1 MDTVYLYLNC
11 GCVGDIPMISF
22 LSDRT
27 GRCDVQAA
35 ETQGVRDLPN
45 ENGER
50 QYGVQA
56 LGYPH
61 SRLSWRAPVRSIQ
74 SQGYPCSQAPLMSTS
89 MEHKPWASLIPGST
103 DEHQYGVQ
111 ALG

>member
-1 MDTVYLYLNC
+1 MDTVYMHLNC
-11 GCVGDIPMISF
+11 GCVGDIQMISF

-27 GRCDVQAA
+27 GRCAVQAA
-35 ETQGVRDLPN
+35 ETQGVRDSPD

-61 SRLSWRAPVRSIQ
+61 SRLSW
-74 SQGYPCSQAPLMSTS
+74 
-89 MEHKPWASLIPGST
+89 
-103 DEHQYGVQ
+103 
-111 ALG
+111 